1 MNVEQKMIAVAY
13 ADESD
18 DNGWKLDYEFLSNI
32 KRELDKTYRWSCNIE
47 LEEIEAVVLVLLGE
61 FHSIDK

>member
-1 MNVEQKMIAVAY
+1 MTIDQKTIAIAY

-18 DNGWKLDYEFLSNI
+18 DSGWKLDYEFLSNI
-32 KRELDKTYRWSCNIE
+32 KRELDKKYRWSCNIE

-61 FHSIDK
+61 FDLVDN